1 MSSNYWDE
9 NFLRHLDS
17 DLEIVFEVGARY
29 GDESII
35 LSEIFSNSQIYSF
48 ECNPLTLN
56 LCREKLKEYSNINF
70 FDHALG
76 EENTILPFYS
86 YIDNNDGASSLL
98 KRIDCEK
105 TQKKTGDILVKKLSD
120 FVKENKIQKIDLL
133 CMDVQGY
140 ELNVLKGAEKFLTNI
155 KYVIMEEPNPIINKQ
170 HLPEDMHSKYIG
182 SPTPNQI
189 KDFMNNNGFFEID
202 RGIENLIE
210 HNVMYKNILVGDLL

>member
-1 MSSNYWDE
+1 MSWCKN
-9 NFLRHLDS
+9 
-17 DLEIVFEVGARY
+17 A
-29 GDESII
+29 SISGS
-35 LSEIFSNSQIYSF
+35 LFS
-48 ECNPLTLN
+48 T
-56 LCREKLKEYSNINF
+56 
-70 FDHALG
+70 
-76 EENTILPFYS
+76 
-86 YIDNNDGASSLL
+86 
-98 KRIDCEK
+98 K

-182 SPTPNQI
+182 SPTSNQI
-189 KDFMNNNGFFEID
+189 KDFMNSNGFFEID